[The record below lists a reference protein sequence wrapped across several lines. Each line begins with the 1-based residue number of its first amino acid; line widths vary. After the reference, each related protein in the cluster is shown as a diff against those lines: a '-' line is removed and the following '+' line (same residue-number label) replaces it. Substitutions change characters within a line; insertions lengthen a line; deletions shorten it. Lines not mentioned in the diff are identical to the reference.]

1 MKKFNRIWMWMAIAA
16 TSFSFISCDDDDYWH
31 DDYYWYDDYNHG
43 GWGWNQGDW
52 NNGSNGSQDDYLLSE
67 ALTLTGDWRGS
78 VMLSKLAEDGQSRNN
93 YRFNAEMTFYQAGNK
108 VNSLSGNGVEVDYA
122 DDGSNETQTLK
133 FAWYIDKNGDI
144 YIRYN
149 DSGATYVM
157 DAGAKQYGFYLGDER
172 GQDVF
177 YGYMIGTGKAK
188 GDVMQIDLV
197 RYDPSGARKKTRSAA
212 TDSVAPGFGKATG
225 RAFMPHAIKKLP
237 RR

>member
-16 TSFSFISCDDDDYWH
+16 ASFSFTSCDDDD
-31 DDYYWYDDYNHG
+31 YWYDDYNHG

-52 NNGSNGSQDDYLLSE
+52 NNGSNGSQDDNLLSE
-67 ALTLTGDWRGS
+67 AQTLIGDWRGS
-78 VMLSKLAEDGQSRNN
+78 VMLSELAEDGQSRDN
-93 YRFNAEMTFYQAGNK
+93 YSFNAEMTFYQTGNK
-108 VNSLSGNGVEVDYA
+108 VNTLCGDGIEQDYIE
-122 DDGSNETQTLK
+122 ETGETKTLK
-133 FAWYIDKNGDI
+133 FIWYIDKNGDI

-149 DSGATYVM
+149 SGATYVM
-157 DAGAKQYGFYLGDER
+157 DAGAKQYGFHLGQED
-172 GQDVF
+172 GKMFDTF

-188 GDVMQIDLV
+188 GDVMQIDLE

>member
-16 TSFSFISCDDDDYWH
+16 TSFSFTSCDDDDYWH

-52 NNGSNGSQDDYLLSE
+52 
-67 ALTLTGDWRGS
+67 RGS
-78 VMLSKLAEDGQSRNN
+78 VMLSELAEDGQSRNN
-93 YRFNAEMTFYQAGNK
+93 YSFNAEMTFYQAGDK

-197 RYDPSGARKKTRSAA
+197 RYNPSGARKKTRSAA

>member
-16 TSFSFISCDDDDYWH
+16 ASFSFTSCDDDD
-31 DDYYWYDDYNHG
+31 YWYDDYNHG

-52 NNGSNGSQDDYLLSE
+52 NNGSNGSQDDNLLSE
-67 ALTLTGDWRGS
+67 AQTLIGDWRGS
-78 VMLSKLAEDGQSRNN
+78 VMLSELAEDGQSRDN
-93 YRFNAEMTFYQAGNK
+93 YSFNAEMTFYQTGNK
-108 VNSLSGNGVEVDYA
+108 VNTLCGNGIEQDYIE
-122 DDGSNETQTLK
+122 ETGETKTLK
-133 FAWYIDKNGDI
+133 FIWYIDKNGDI

-149 DSGATYVM
+149 SGATYVM
-157 DAGAKQYGFYLGDER
+157 DAGAKQYGFHLGQED
-172 GQDVF
+172 GKMFDTF
-177 YGYMIGTGKAK
+177 YGYMIGTGKAN
-188 GDVMQIDLV
+188 GDVMQIDLE

>member
-1 MKKFNRIWMWMAIAA
+1 M
-16 TSFSFISCDDDDYWH
+16 
-31 DDYYWYDDYNHG
+31 
-43 GWGWNQGDW
+43 
-52 NNGSNGSQDDYLLSE
+52 LSE
-67 ALTLTGDWRGS
+67 
-78 VMLSKLAEDGQSRNN
+78 LAEDGQSRNN
-93 YRFNAEMTFYQAGNK
+93 YSFNAEMTFYQAGDK

-122 DDGSNETQTLK
+122 DDGSNKSQTLK
-133 FAWYIDKNGDI
+133 FTWYIDKNGDI

-157 DAGAKQYGFYLGDER
+157 DAGAKQYGFHLGPED
-172 GQDVF
+172 GKMFDTF

-188 GDVMQIDLV
+188 GDVMYIDLE

-225 RAFMPHAIKKLP
+225 RTFMPHAIKKLP

>member
-1 MKKFNRIWMWMAIAA
+1 MFNRIWMWMAIAA
-16 TSFSFISCDDDDYWH
+16 ASFSFTSCDDDD
-31 DDYYWYDDYNHG
+31 YWYDDYNHG
-43 GWGWNQGDW
+43 GWNQGDW

-67 ALTLTGDWRGS
+67 AQTLTGDWRGS
-78 VMLSKLAEDGQSRNN
+78 VLLSELAEDGQSRDN
-93 YRFNAEMTFYQAGNK
+93 YSFNAEMTFYQTGNK
-108 VNSLSGNGVEVDYA
+108 VNTLCGDGIEQDYIEET
-122 DDGSNETQTLK
+122 GETQTLK
-133 FAWYIDKNGDI
+133 FTWYIDNNGDI

-149 DSGATYVM
+149 KSGFTYVM
-157 DAGAKQYGFYLGDER
+157 DLGSSQSGFFLGEEK

>member
-1 MKKFNRIWMWMAIAA
+1 MKKFNRIWMWMAIATA
-16 TSFSFISCDDDDYWH
+16 SFSFTSCDDDDYWH

-52 NNGSNGSQDDYLLSE
+52 
-67 ALTLTGDWRGS
+67 RGS
-78 VMLSKLAEDGQSRNN
+78 VMLSELAEDGQSRNN
-93 YRFNAEMTFYQAGNK
+93 YRFNAEMTFYQAGDK

>member
-16 TSFSFISCDDDDYWH
+16 ASFSFTSCDDDD
-31 DDYYWYDDYNHG
+31 YWYDDYNHG

-52 NNGSNGSQDDYLLSE
+52 NNGSNGSQDDNLLSE
-67 ALTLTGDWRGS
+67 AQTLIGDWRGS
-78 VMLSKLAEDGQSRNN
+78 VMLSELAEDGQSRDN
-93 YRFNAEMTFYQAGNK
+93 YSFNAEMTFYQTGNK
-108 VNSLSGNGVEVDYA
+108 VNTLCGDGIEQDYIE
-122 DDGSNETQTLK
+122 ETGETKTLK
-133 FAWYIDKNGDI
+133 FTWYIDKNGDI

-149 DSGATYVM
+149 SGATYVM
-157 DAGAKQYGFYLGDER
+157 DAGAKQYGFHLGDEK

-188 GDVMQIDLV
+188 GDVMQIDLE

-212 TDSVAPGFGKATG
+212 TDSVAPSFGKATG
-225 RAFMPHAIKKLP
+225 RAFMPHAVKKLP

>member
-1 MKKFNRIWMWMAIAA
+1 MI
-16 TSFSFISCDDDDYWH
+16 
-31 DDYYWYDDYNHG
+31 
-43 GWGWNQGDW
+43 
-52 NNGSNGSQDDYLLSE
+52 LVLSE
-67 ALTLTGDWRGS
+67 
-78 VMLSKLAEDGQSRNN
+78 LAEDGQSRNN
-93 YRFNAEMTFYQAGNK
+93 YRFNAEMTFYQAGDK

-122 DDGSNETQTLK
+122 DDGSNETQTLE
-133 FAWYIDKNGDI
+133 FAWYIDKNGDL

-157 DAGAKQYGFYLGDER
+157 DAGAKQYGFYLGDERGQDVFYGYMIGAKQYGFYLGDER

-197 RYDPSGARKKTRSAA
+197 RYNPSGARKKTRSAA

>member
-1 MKKFNRIWMWMAIAA
+1 MKKFNRIWMWMAIATA
-16 TSFSFISCDDDDYWH
+16 SFSFTSCDDDDYWH

-52 NNGSNGSQDDYLLSE
+52 
-67 ALTLTGDWRGS
+67 RGS
-78 VMLSKLAEDGQSRNN
+78 VMLSELAEDGQSRNN
-93 YRFNAEMTFYQAGNK
+93 YSFNAEMTFYQAGDK

-133 FAWYIDKNGDI
+133 FTWYIDKNGDI

-197 RYDPSGARKKTRSAA
+197 RYNPSGARKKTRSAA

>member
-1 MKKFNRIWMWMAIAA
+1 M
-16 TSFSFISCDDDDYWH
+16 
-31 DDYYWYDDYNHG
+31 
-43 GWGWNQGDW
+43 
-52 NNGSNGSQDDYLLSE
+52 LSE
-67 ALTLTGDWRGS
+67 
-78 VMLSKLAEDGQSRNN
+78 LAEDGQSRNN
-93 YRFNAEMTFYQAGNK
+93 YSFNAEMTFYQAGDK

-122 DDGSNETQTLK
+122 DDGSNKSQTLK
-133 FAWYIDKNGDI
+133 FTWYIDKNGDI

-197 RYDPSGARKKTRSAA
+197 RYNPSGARKKTRSAA
-212 TDSVAPGFGKATG
+212 TDSVAPSFGKATG

>member
-1 MKKFNRIWMWMAIAA
+1 MKKFNRIWMWMAIAVA
-16 TSFSFISCDDDDYWH
+16 SFSFTSCDDDD
-31 DDYYWYDDYNHG
+31 YWYDDYNHG
-43 GWGWNQGDW
+43 GWGWYGGDW
-52 NNGSNGSQDDYLLSE
+52 NNGSNGSQDDCLLSE
-67 ALTLTGDWRGS
+67 AQTLIGDWRGS
-78 VMLSKLAEDGQSRNN
+78 VLLSELAEDGQSRDN
-93 YRFNAEMTFYQAGNK
+93 YSFNAAMTFYQTGNK
-108 VNSLSGNGVEVDYA
+108 VNTLCGDGIEQDYIEET
-122 DDGSNETQTLK
+122 GETQPLK
-133 FAWYIDKNGDI
+133 FTWYIDNNGDI

-157 DAGAKQYGFYLGDER
+157 DAGAKQYGFFLGDEK

-212 TDSVAPGFGKATG
+212 TDSVAPSFGKATG
-225 RAFMPHAIKKLP
+225 RAFMPHTIKKLP

>member
-16 TSFSFISCDDDDYWH
+16 TSFSFTSCDDDDYWH

-52 NNGSNGSQDDYLLSE
+52 
-67 ALTLTGDWRGS
+67 RGS
-78 VMLSKLAEDGQSRNN
+78 VMLSELAEDGQSRNN
-93 YRFNAEMTFYQAGNK
+93 YSFNAEMTFYQAGGK

-197 RYDPSGARKKTRSAA
+197 RYNPSGARKKTRSAA

>member
-16 TSFSFISCDDDDYWH
+16 TSFSFTSCDDDDYWH

-52 NNGSNGSQDDYLLSE
+52 
-67 ALTLTGDWRGS
+67 RGS
-78 VMLSKLAEDGQSRNN
+78 VMLSELAEDGQSRNN
-93 YRFNAEMTFYQAGNK
+93 YSFNAEMTFYQAGDK

-149 DSGATYVM
+149 DSDATYVM